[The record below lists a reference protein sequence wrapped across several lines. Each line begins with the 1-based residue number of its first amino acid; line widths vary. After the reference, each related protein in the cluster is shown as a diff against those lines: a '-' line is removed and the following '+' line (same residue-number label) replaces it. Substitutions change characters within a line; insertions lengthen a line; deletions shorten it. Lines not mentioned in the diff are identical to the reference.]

1 MKRYR
6 EGGRQTEFETER
18 ELTFLHHS
26 LQDVHVIFLSHSAE
40 RRQLG
45 LGNELQQL
53 ERERERENRQMTT
66 REREKTRLVYHSF
79 AFGKSGK
86 LRFHSGRKRGQTGE
100 HSYYRNHH
108 LSHPHDQSAPYPLES
123 KITSPSANPDTYA

>member
-40 RRQLG
+40 RWQLG

-53 ERERERENRQMTT
+53 ERERERENRHKYQQAYCQTH
-66 REREKTRLVYHSF
+66 RLSVPPLLTVCYTSL
-79 AFGKSGK
+79 S
-86 LRFHSGRKRGQTGE
+86 LRH
-100 HSYYRNHH
+100 
-108 LSHPHDQSAPYPLES
+108 
-123 KITSPSANPDTYA
+123 